1 MYGINFIFAQRTLN
15 MTILILG
22 SGGRE
27 HTFAWKIAQSPLC
40 QTLYVAPGNS
50 GTAQIAQN
58 INIGVTDFP
67 AIKALVLEKQ
77 IDMVVV
83 GPEDPLVQGV
93 HDYFLNDNELKHV
106 AVIGPKKAAAELEG
120 SKEFA
125 KEFMMRHHIP
135 TAAYKSFNKNNVE
148 EGYKFLETL
157 NPPYV
162 LKADGLAAGKGV
174 LILKELSE
182 AKAELKNMLVDAK
195 FGEASTKVVIEEF
208 LDGIELSC
216 FVLTD
221 GKNYKILPTAKDYK
235 RIGEGDTGL
244 NTGGMGAVSPVP
256 FATPEFLSKIE
267 EQIVKP
273 TILGLQKDNLPYKG
287 FVFIGLIKVGD
298 DPKVIEYNVRMGDP
312 ETEVVLPRLKN
323 DLVEIFQAIANQSL
337 DKINIEIDERA
348 ATTVMLVSGGYPEA
362 YEKGKEI
369 SGIENITESIPFHA
383 GAVLKDG
390 KVVTSGGRVMAI
402 TSYGDSYKEAI
413 KKSYQNIEKL
423 HFDKMS
429 YRKDIGF
436 DL

>member
-1 MYGINFIFAQRTLN
+1 MN
-15 MTILILG
+15 ILVLG

-27 HTFAWKIAQSPLC
+27 HTITWKLAQSEKCGNLF
-40 QTLYVAPGNS
+40 VAPGNS
-50 GTAQIAQN
+50 GTAKIAKN
-58 INIGVTDFP
+58 VPVSVTDFP
-67 AIKALVLEKQ
+67 AIKDVVLNNNIE
-77 IDMVVV
+77 MVIV

-93 HDYFLNDNELKHV
+93 HDYFLADEELKNV
-106 AVIGPKKAAAELEG
+106 AVIGPQKAAATLEG

-125 KEFMMRHHIP
+125 KEFLFRHNIP
-135 TAAYKSFNKNNVE
+135 TAAYQSFNAQNVE
-148 EGYKFLETL
+148 EGYAFLETL

-174 LILKELSE
+174 VILNDLDE
-182 AKAELKNMLVDAK
+182 AKAELKSMLVDAK
-195 FGEASTKVVIEEF
+195 FGDASTKVVIEEF

-256 FATPEFLSKIE
+256 FADQAFLDKIE
-267 EQIVKP
+267 NQIVKP
-273 TILGLQKDNLPYKG
+273 TIEGLQKDNLPYKG

-298 DPKVIEYNVRMGDP
+298 NPKVIEYNVRMGDP

-323 DLVEIFQAIANQSL
+323 DFVVLMDAIANQTL
-337 DKINIEIDERA
+337 DKVTLEVDQRA
-348 ATTVMLVSGGYPEA
+348 ATTIMLVSGGYPEA

-369 SGIENITESIPFHA
+369 FGVEKPTDSILFHA
-383 GAVLKDG
+383 GAQEKDG
-390 KVVTSGGRVMAI
+390 KIVTSGGRVMAV
-402 TSYGDSYKEAI
+402 TSYGDTYQEAI
-413 KKSYQNIEKL
+413 KKSYQTIENNLK
-423 HFDKMS
+423 FDKMY

>member
-1 MYGINFIFAQRTLN
+1 MN
-15 MTILILG
+15 ILILG

-40 QTLYVAPGNS
+40 KQLFVAPGNS
-50 GTAQIAQN
+50 GTSEIATN
-58 INIGVTDFP
+58 VNIGVADFQ
-67 AIKALVLEKQ
+67 AIKELVLKEK
-77 IDMVVV
+77 IEMIVV
-83 GPEDPLVQGV
+83 GPEDPLVKGI
-93 HDYFLNDNELKHV
+93 HDYFLNDEAIKHV
-106 AVIGPKKAAAELEG
+106 SVIGPQKVAAELEG

-125 KEFMMRHHIP
+125 KEFLYRHNIP
-135 TAAYKSFNKNNVE
+135 TATYESFTKETVKK
-148 EGYKFLETL
+148 GYEFLETL
-157 NPPYV
+157 KPPYV

-174 LILKELSE
+174 VILNDINE
-182 AKAELKNMLVDAK
+182 AKAELKRMLVDAK
-195 FGEASTKVVIEEF
+195 FGEASSKVVIEEF

-256 FATPEFLSKIE
+256 FATEEFLNKIE
-267 EQIVKP
+267 ERIVKP
-273 TILGLQKDNLPYKG
+273 TINGFKKDNLPYVG

-323 DLVEIFQAIANQSL
+323 DLVEILKAMSNGSL

-348 ATTVMLVSGGYPEA
+348 ATTIMLVSGGYPEA

-369 SGIENITESIPFHA
+369 TGVDSLEGSIPFHA
-383 GAVLKDG
+383 GAQLKEG
-390 KVVTSGGRVMAI
+390 KIVTSGGRVMAI
-402 TSYGDSYKEAI
+402 TSYGNTYEEAI
-413 KKSYQNIEKL
+413 KKSYQNIDKL
-423 HFDKMS
+423 NFDKMY

>member
-1 MYGINFIFAQRTLN
+1 

-50 GTAQIAQN
+50 GTAQIAEN
-58 INIGVTDFP
+58 VNIGVTDFP
-67 AIKALVLEKQ
+67 AIKELVLSKH
-77 IDMVVV
+77 IGMVVV
-83 GPEDPLVQGV
+83 GPEDPLVLGI

-106 AVIGPKKAAAELEG
+106 SVIGPQKAAATLEG

-125 KEFMMRHHIP
+125 KEFLFRHNIP
-135 TAAYKSFNKNNVE
+135 TASYQSFNATNVE
-148 EGYKFLETL
+148 QGYKFLETL

-174 LILKELSE
+174 LILNNLEE
-182 AKAELKNMLVDAK
+182 AKTELKSMLLDAK
-195 FGEASTKVVIEEF
+195 FGAASTKVVIEEF

-221 GKNYKILPTAKDYK
+221 GKNYKILPMAKDYK

-256 FATPEFLSKIE
+256 FATKEFLNKIE
-267 EQIVKP
+267 ERIVKP
-273 TILGLQKDNLPYKG
+273 TINGLQKDNLPYKG
-287 FVFIGLIKVGD
+287 FIFIGLIKVGN

-323 DLVEIFQAIANQSL
+323 DLVEIFQAISNQTL
-337 DKINIEIDERA
+337 DKIDIKIDERA
-348 ATTVMLVSGGYPEA
+348 ATTVMMVSGGYPEA

-369 SGIENITESIPFHA
+369 TGLEKVKESIPFHA
-383 GAVLKDG
+383 GSIIKGG
-390 KVVTSGGRVMAI
+390 KIVTSGGRVMAM
-402 TSYGDSYKEAI
+402 TSYGKTYKEAI
-413 KKSYQNIEKL
+413 KKSYQNIALL
-423 HFDKMS
+423 HFDKMY